1 MYHPDADHLYRR
13 PGVWCDPQAFDLE
26 LFHPALVFYTM
37 SPYPSPDTT
46 MTEVRTEQALIDGT
60 VIGAAAYGELEK
72 SFYDHGHCRS
82 VDILH
87 IGVHLTLFFQCFAI
101 LVQRKPYGKNN
112 WSMLAY
118 ICVLF
123 TLGTVGFGGQVK
135 FNEMMFVQYRDFP
148 GGPLGFNF
156 GMYNT
161 DSSNMA
167 TTSYVSDLWAQLSFP
182 LIALYM
188 QFHYPELACGQSY
201 CRFMLS
207 FFTTSRDVYPSVDP
221 PPLHDLGW

>member
-1 MYHPDADHLYRR
+1 MN
-13 PGVWCDPQAFDLE
+13 
-26 LFHPALVFYTM
+26 
-37 SPYPSPDTT
+37 
-46 MTEVRTEQALIDGT
+46 EVRTEQALIDGT
-60 VIGAAAYGELEK
+60 VIAGAAYGESEML
-72 SFYDHGHCRS
+72 FYDHDRYRS
-82 VDILH
+82 VDTLH
-87 IGVHLTLFFQCFAI
+87 TGVHLTLFFQCFAI

-123 TLGTVGFGGQVK
+123 TLGTVGFGGQLK

-148 GGPLGFNF
+148 GGPLGFQF
-156 GMYNT
+156 GMYNIGVG
-161 DSSNMA
+161 NMGTA
-167 TTSYVSDLWAQLSFP
+167 SYVSDLWTQLSFP

-188 QFHYPELACGQSY
+188 QFHYPELACGRSY

-207 FFTTSRDVYPSVDP
+207 FFTTGRDVYPSVDP